1 MKDEQTVLRFATTRG
16 EEFEGHLVQ
25 LGRHE
30 AVFDLFAPDDS
41 LRTSEVLPRFS
52 LKLNERALYEGK
64 ATVSSLVTH
73 GNRVT
78 CRALLDERGVNTS
91 LLAEN
96 DATSFEEF
104 QKRWLTGYRIMPEFK
119 IVVADVNILLSQ
131 VSRWMDF
138 VQLTI
143 RTDKNGE
150 AEAAENKFIN
160 ELAPRVIKSF
170 NALHERFEELAYR
183 VEPELRDAHRSFT
196 WRQWSPFFLCTPF
209 GYRTFYKPLGYA
221 GDYEMMNQIHRNA
234 PEGDTLFAKAMHALL
249 VSQWPAESV
258 RLRIAHLKQK
268 LINEITRVMRTG
280 RRARILNV
288 GCGPAREVQYLL
300 REDPAVA
307 NHADFTFMDFN
318 DETLKYAREE
328 FEALRR
334 TFAPQASLET
344 RLMSVHH
351 LLRSAVKDPAKQ
363 KVSEQPFDFVY
374 CAGLFDYL
382 SDATCKALV
391 NVFYHMLNPRGLVVV
406 ANMNDSKPFRNF
418 IECVLDWHLI
428 YRDSS
433 KMWRF
438 VPDDAVAENAVIAE
452 PTTVN
457 LFLESRRPAA

>member
-1 MKDEQTVLRFATTRG
+1 MKDEQTLLRFATSRG

-30 AVFDLFAPDDS
+30 AVFDLYAPDDS

-52 LKLNERALYEGK
+52 LKLDERALYEGK
-64 ATVSSLVTH
+64 ATVASLVNH

-91 LLAEN
+91 LLADN
-96 DATSFEEF
+96 GATSFEEF
-104 QKRWLTGYRIMPEFK
+104 QKRWLAGYRIVPEFK
-119 IVVADVNILLSQ
+119 IVVADVTILLSQ

-138 VQLTI
+138 VQLTM
-143 RTDKNGE
+143 RAEKNGE
-150 AEAAENKFIN
+150 AEEAEKKFVT

-170 NALHERFEELAYR
+170 NAQHERFEELAYR
-183 VEPELRDAHRSFT
+183 IDPDLRDAHRSFT
-196 WRQWSPFFLCTPF
+196 WRQWSQFFLCTPF

-234 PEGDTLFAKAMHALL
+234 PEGDTLFAKAMHMLL

-258 RLRIAHLKQK
+258 RLRIDHLKQK
-268 LINEITRVMRTG
+268 LIAEVARVMRTG

-288 GCGPAREVQYLL
+288 GCGPAREVQYFLS
-300 REDPAVA
+300 EDPALA

-318 DETLKYAREE
+318 DETLKYASEE
-328 FEALRR
+328 FEGLRR
-334 TFAPQASLET
+334 KFAPQATLET

-363 KVSEQPFDFVY
+363 KVSERSFDLVY

-382 SDATCKALV
+382 SDGTCKALV

-406 ANMNDSKPFRNF
+406 ANMHDAKPFRNF
-418 IECVLDWHLI
+418 IEYVLDWHLI
-428 YRDSS
+428 YRDSA

-438 VPDDAVAENAVIAE
+438 VPDDSAAENAVIAE

-457 LFLESRRPAA
+457 LFLESRRPA

>member
-1 MKDEQTVLRFATTRG
+1 MKDERDASLRFATSRG

-25 LGRHE
+25 LGRYE
-30 AVFDLFAPDDS
+30 AVFDLYAPEDS
-41 LRTSEVLPRFS
+41 LRTSEVLPRLS
-52 LKLNERALYEGK
+52 LKLRDRTLYEGK
-64 ATVSSLVTH
+64 ATVASLVNS
-73 GNRVT
+73 GSRLT

-91 LLAEN
+91 SLTEN
-96 DATSFEEF
+96 GTLSFEYF
-104 QKRWLTGYRIMPEFK
+104 QKQWLAGYRILPEFK
-119 IVVADVNILLSQ
+119 IVVADVTILLSQ
-131 VSRWMDF
+131 VSRWMDY
-138 VQLTI
+138 VQLTL
-143 RTDKNGE
+143 RAEKNGD
-150 AEAAENKFIN
+150 AAAAEQKFVTD
-160 ELAPRVIKSF
+160 LAPRVIKSF
-170 NALHERFEELAYR
+170 NSLHERFEELAYR
-183 VEPELRDAHRSFT
+183 VDPDLKEAHRNFT

-234 PEGDTLFAKAMHALL
+234 PEGDTLFAKAMHMLL

-258 RLRIAHLKQK
+258 RLRIAHLKQT
-268 LINEITRVMRTG
+268 LVNEIARVARSG

-300 REDPAVA
+300 REHGTLA

-318 DETLKYAREE
+318 DETLKHAGEQ
-328 FEALRR
+328 FESLRR
-334 TFAPQASLET
+334 LHAPSAALET

-363 KVSEQPFDFVY
+363 KVSAQPFDFVY

-418 IECVLDWHLI
+418 IEFVLDWHLI

-438 VPDDAVAENAVIAE
+438 VPDDPAAENAVIAE

-457 LFLESRRPAA
+457 LFLETRRPA